1 MFALSYDS
9 KYHMLYLLKDREV
22 RVFDNAQVLYART
35 GFKGNRS
42 VWFTHVGSDE
52 FYSRWRQLR
61 HGLKRDIKLI

>member
-22 RVFDNAQVLYART
+22 RVFDNARVLHART
-35 GFKGNRS
+35 GFNGNRY
-42 VWFTHVGSDE
+42 VRLTHVGSDE

-61 HGLKRDIKLI
+61 HGLKSDINLI